1 MTNLW
6 LDEEEARRRLDE
18 ASELFS
24 PEREAIEEIVREDA
38 RPSWRRRLSLA
49 LAGAGR
55 SDADVLDASEQ
66 VIVEAGD
73 LIGTRYVVWRPE
85 RFDY

>member
-1 MTNLW
+1 MTNVW
-6 LDEEEARRRLDE
+6 LEEEEARRRVDE
-18 ASELFS
+18 ALDLFS

-38 RPSWRRRLSLA
+38 RPSLGRRLTRVF
-49 LAGAGR
+49 AGEIRRHSEEPA
-55 SDADVLDASEQ
+55 ASEQ